1 MTTPGKTPAPGATPA
16 PGKTPRFAYER
27 LGQPPLPR
35 SGFYVR
41 LARHAAAAVLL
52 LALSLGIGMLGYE
65 HYEHLEWHDAFLNA
79 CMLLGGMGPVNNP
92 TTNAGKLFA
101 GWYALYAGIVF
112 LVVVSI
118 ILAPVLHRALH
129 LFHADER
136 DK

>member
-1 MTTPGKTPAPGATPA
+1 MAAKGKL
-16 PGKTPRFAYER
+16 PRFLYER
-27 LGQPPLPR
+27 LGEPPLTLRP
-35 SGFYVR
+35 FYAR
-41 LARHAAAAVLL
+41 LARHVAAAVVL
-52 LALSLGIGMLGYE
+52 LAFSLGIGMLGYE

-92 TTNAGKLFA
+92 TSNAGKLFA
-101 GWYALYAGIVF
+101 GWYALYAGLVF

-118 ILAPVLHRALH
+118 VLAPVLHRALH